1 MNEQPKPNKKP
12 FFYYAMIAMLI
23 LMLLNAFVFPSL
35 MTPRVTE
42 VSYDKFLDMLSGGQV
57 TVVELQ
63 ENERELYFKA
73 ADENG
78 AERIYSTG
86 VFPDADLQKRLSESG
101 VTFSAVAPQENST
114 LMNFLFTWI
123 FPTLILILPMVLLWR
138 MMQKRMG
145 DGSNMMSFGMG
156 KSNAKMYV
164 AAQTGKTFADVAGQ
178 EEAKEALEEI
188 VDFLHNPDKYRS
200 VGAVMPKGVLLVG
213 PPGTGKTLLAKA
225 VAGEANVPFFSIAG
239 SEFVEMFVGQGAAR
253 VRDLFK
259 QAKEKAPCIVF
270 IDEIDTIGKKRDGS
284 GIAGNDE
291 REQTL
296 NQLLSEMDGFDGSSG
311 VVILAATNRPE
322 TLDKALLRPGRFD
335 RRIGF
340 RDVKIEK
347 DRMLVNGMPV
357 KLRGACR
364 HDIHPTLGRTT
375 TAELDSLDVILFK
388 RSNMNFVRTSHYP
401 PTERFLEYC
410 DRYGIYVESETAVC
424 FVDTYRQK
432 NYAPG
437 KTQDSAEFTP
447 RYLSQCRE
455 MVKSFRSHPSILFWS
470 IGNESVYGT
479 NFQQCWDWVKATDKT
494 RPVIFS
500 YPGSVGEKKPVYD
513 ILSMHYQDVNGNL
526 NQWNRSTH
534 GFQGE
539 GIPALFDEWA
549 HPACYTYATLQ
560 EDPNIRE
567 FWGHSIERMW
577 SGLFDA
583 PGGLGGA
590 IWGYVDET
598 FMLPEPKV
606 GTAFWKEF
614 ARTAKPEDYQGKCVG
629 YGEWGIVDVWR
640 REKPEFWATKKAYS
654 PVRLMTTEV
663 ASFLSGQ
670 RLLLPLYNRFDH
682 TDLDEIKIRYTYKG
696 VEKEL
701 PAPSI
706 APHQKGLLVIPAE
719 AWEEGELLSICFYTA
734 TGELLDAEQVS
745 LGSDYHV
752 RLADSEASP
761 VNGVLQVEETAGMM
775 TIKGDGFEIP
785 FSKETGLISNATSKG
800 QVIIEK
806 GPFLHLDINLNH
818 LTGAEVRKSARKF
831 LTSDSDWKKQSLT
844 YTRKEGAVEVALSGF
859 YQDVQTDILIRISPA
874 GEMNVSY
881 VVAGQPNGY
890 LRETGLSFYLPE
902 RLDYLQWERKGMWSC
917 YPEGAFA
924 GNTGETSLYNPK
936 QVRYGE
942 NPAQPWSADTHNYYY
957 WADAGANCDCPLT
970 QMAKGMKEN
979 IYRYTLSATGVKAGL
994 TVCSPD
1000 ASLACRTSKRGD
1012 GQLMLYINNRW
1023 DYPEIAWGNYC
1034 KTLEAVPCYG
1044 EMKIRF

>member
-1 MNEQPKPNKKP
+1 MKQIKTILFAFGCSFLLSGTKAFAQIERLPDEASYPVLQELAGVETPAVLLSGTWQFQYSPDSKWDKIQVPGEPAMQGYAIEHDKPFTYRKSFTVPADYAGKHTTLRFDGVYSHARLFVNDTFVREHHGGFTRWDTDITPFVRPGKKNEIRLEVTDRLDDISYASGYAHHPIGGILRDVTLFALPETCLYDFYAETHLDAAYEDAVLKIGYSSPVAGGAEVAYTLTEPSGRRYPLVQSRFPLEEGGNMNELPVKNPLKWDAEHPNL
-12 FFYYAMIAMLI
+12 YTLTI
-23 LMLLNAFVFPSL
+23 
-35 MTPRVTE
+35 T
-42 VSYDKFLDMLSGGQV
+42 LS
-57 TVVELQ
+57 
-63 ENERELYFKA
+63 K
-73 ADENG
+73 
-78 AERIYSTG
+78 
-86 VFPDADLQKRLSESG
+86 
-101 VTFSAVAPQENST
+101 
-114 LMNFLFTWI
+114 
-123 FPTLILILPMVLLWR
+123 
-138 MMQKRMG
+138 
-145 DGSNMMSFGMG
+145 DG
-156 KSNAKMYV
+156 
-164 AAQTGKTFADVAGQ
+164 
-178 EEAKEALEEI
+178 KEI
-188 VDFLHNPDKYRS
+188 
-200 VGAVMPKGVLLVG
+200 
-213 PPGTGKTLLAKA
+213 
-225 VAGEANVPFFSIAG
+225 
-239 SEFVEMFVGQGAAR
+239 
-253 VRDLFK
+253 
-259 QAKEKAPCIVF
+259 
-270 IDEIDTIGKKRDGS
+270 
-284 GIAGNDE
+284 
-291 REQTL
+291 
-296 NQLLSEMDGFDGSSG
+296 
-311 VVILAATNRPE
+311 
-322 TLDKALLRPGRFD
+322 GRFD

>member
-1 MNEQPKPNKKP
+1 MKQIKTILFAFGCSFLLSGTKAFAQVERLPDEASYPVLQELAGVETPAVLLSGTWQFRYSPDSKWDKIQVPGEPAMQGYAIEHDKPFTYRKSFTVPADYAGKHTILRFDGVYSHARLFVNGTFVREHHGGFTRWDTDVTPFVRPGKKNEIRLEVTDRLDDISYASGYAHHPIGGILRDVTLFALPETCLYDFYAETHLDAAYEDAVLKIGYSSPVVGGAEVAYTLADPSGRRYPLAQSRFPLKEGGNMNELPVKNPLKWDAEHPNL
-12 FFYYAMIAMLI
+12 YTL
-23 LMLLNAFVFPSL
+23 
-35 MTPRVTE
+35 TVT
-42 VSYDKFLDMLSGGQV
+42 LS
-57 TVVELQ
+57 
-63 ENERELYFKA
+63 K
-73 ADENG
+73 
-78 AERIYSTG
+78 
-86 VFPDADLQKRLSESG
+86 
-101 VTFSAVAPQENST
+101 
-114 LMNFLFTWI
+114 
-123 FPTLILILPMVLLWR
+123 
-138 MMQKRMG
+138 
-145 DGSNMMSFGMG
+145 DG
-156 KSNAKMYV
+156 
-164 AAQTGKTFADVAGQ
+164 
-178 EEAKEALEEI
+178 KEI
-188 VDFLHNPDKYRS
+188 
-200 VGAVMPKGVLLVG
+200 
-213 PPGTGKTLLAKA
+213 
-225 VAGEANVPFFSIAG
+225 
-239 SEFVEMFVGQGAAR
+239 
-253 VRDLFK
+253 
-259 QAKEKAPCIVF
+259 
-270 IDEIDTIGKKRDGS
+270 
-284 GIAGNDE
+284 
-291 REQTL
+291 
-296 NQLLSEMDGFDGSSG
+296 
-311 VVILAATNRPE
+311 
-322 TLDKALLRPGRFD
+322 GRFD

-347 DRMLVNGMPV
+347 DRMPV

-500 YPGSVGEKKPVYD
+500 YPGSVGEKEPVYD

-526 NQWNRSTH
+526 NQWNRSTR

-567 FWGHSIERMW
+567 FWGHSLEKMW

-663 ASFLSGQ
+663 PSFLSGQ
-670 RLLLPLYNRFDH
+670 RLLLPVYNRFDH
-682 TDLDEIKIRYTYKG
+682 TDLNEIKIRYTYKG

-785 FSKETGLISNATSKG
+785 FSKETGLICNATSKG

-874 GEMNVSY
+874 REMNVSY

-957 WADAGANCDCPLT
+957 WADAGANCDRPLT

-979 IYRYTLSATGVKAGL
+979 IYRYTLSATGGGAGL
-994 TVCSPD
+994 TVCSSD

>member
-1 MNEQPKPNKKP
+1 MKQIKTILFAFGCSFLLSGTKAFAQIERLPDEASYPVLQELAGVETPAVLLSGTWQFQYSPDSKWDKIQVPGEPAMQGYAIEHDKPFTYRKSFTVPADYAGKHTILRFDGVYSHARLFVNGTFVREHHGGFTRWETDVTPFVRPGKKNEIRLEVTDRLDDISYASGYAHHPIGGILRDVTLFALPETCLYDFYAETHLDAAYEDAVLKIGYSSPVAGGAEVAYTLTEPSGRRYPLVQSRFPLEEGGNMNELPVKNPLKWDAEHPNL
-12 FFYYAMIAMLI
+12 YTLTI
-23 LMLLNAFVFPSL
+23 
-35 MTPRVTE
+35 T
-42 VSYDKFLDMLSGGQV
+42 LS
-57 TVVELQ
+57 
-63 ENERELYFKA
+63 K
-73 ADENG
+73 
-78 AERIYSTG
+78 
-86 VFPDADLQKRLSESG
+86 
-101 VTFSAVAPQENST
+101 
-114 LMNFLFTWI
+114 
-123 FPTLILILPMVLLWR
+123 
-138 MMQKRMG
+138 
-145 DGSNMMSFGMG
+145 DG
-156 KSNAKMYV
+156 
-164 AAQTGKTFADVAGQ
+164 
-178 EEAKEALEEI
+178 KEI
-188 VDFLHNPDKYRS
+188 
-200 VGAVMPKGVLLVG
+200 
-213 PPGTGKTLLAKA
+213 
-225 VAGEANVPFFSIAG
+225 
-239 SEFVEMFVGQGAAR
+239 
-253 VRDLFK
+253 
-259 QAKEKAPCIVF
+259 
-270 IDEIDTIGKKRDGS
+270 
-284 GIAGNDE
+284 
-291 REQTL
+291 
-296 NQLLSEMDGFDGSSG
+296 
-311 VVILAATNRPE
+311 
-322 TLDKALLRPGRFD
+322 GRFD

-979 IYRYTLSATGVKAGL
+979 IYRYTLSATGGGAGL
-994 TVCSPD
+994 TVCSSD
-1000 ASLACRTSKRGD
+1000 TSLACRTSKRGD

>member
-1 MNEQPKPNKKP
+1 MKQIKTILFAFGCSFLLSGTKAFAQVERLPDEASYPVLQELAGVETPAVLLSGTWQFQYSPDSKWDKIQVPGEPAMQGYAIEHDKPFTYRKSFTVPADYAGKHTILRFDGVYSYARLFVNDTFVREHHGGFTRWDTDVTPFVRPGKKNEIRLEVTDRLDDISYASGYAHHPIGGILRDVTLFALPETCLYDFYAETHLDAAYEDAVLKIGYSSPVVGGAEVAYTLADPSGRRYPLAQSRFPLKEGGNMNELPVKNPLKWDAEHPNL
-12 FFYYAMIAMLI
+12 YTL
-23 LMLLNAFVFPSL
+23 
-35 MTPRVTE
+35 TVT
-42 VSYDKFLDMLSGGQV
+42 LS
-57 TVVELQ
+57 
-63 ENERELYFKA
+63 K
-73 ADENG
+73 
-78 AERIYSTG
+78 
-86 VFPDADLQKRLSESG
+86 
-101 VTFSAVAPQENST
+101 
-114 LMNFLFTWI
+114 
-123 FPTLILILPMVLLWR
+123 
-138 MMQKRMG
+138 
-145 DGSNMMSFGMG
+145 DG
-156 KSNAKMYV
+156 
-164 AAQTGKTFADVAGQ
+164 
-178 EEAKEALEEI
+178 KEI
-188 VDFLHNPDKYRS
+188 
-200 VGAVMPKGVLLVG
+200 
-213 PPGTGKTLLAKA
+213 
-225 VAGEANVPFFSIAG
+225 
-239 SEFVEMFVGQGAAR
+239 
-253 VRDLFK
+253 
-259 QAKEKAPCIVF
+259 
-270 IDEIDTIGKKRDGS
+270 
-284 GIAGNDE
+284 
-291 REQTL
+291 
-296 NQLLSEMDGFDGSSG
+296 
-311 VVILAATNRPE
+311 
-322 TLDKALLRPGRFD
+322 GRFD

-500 YPGSVGEKKPVYD
+500 YPGSVGEKEPVYD

-670 RLLLPLYNRFDH
+670 RLLLPLYNCFDH

-785 FSKETGLISNATSKG
+785 FSKETGLICNATSKG

-942 NPAQPWSADTHNYYY
+942 NPAQPWLADTHNYYY

-979 IYRYTLSATGVKAGL
+979 IYRYTLSATGGGAGL
-994 TVCSPD
+994 TVCSSD

-1034 KTLEAVPCYG
+1034 KTLEVVPCYG

>member
-1 MNEQPKPNKKP
+1 MKQIKIILFAFGCSLLLSGTKAFAQVERLPDEASYPVLQELAGVETPAVLLSGTWQFRYSPDSKWDKIQVPGEPAMQGYAIEHDKPFTYRKSFTVPADYAGKHTILRFDGVYSYARLFVNDTFVREHHGGFTRWDTDITPFVRPGKKNEIRLEVTDRLDDISYASGYAHHPIGGILRDVTLFALPETCLYDFYAETHLDAAYEDAVLKIGYSSPVAGGAEVAYTLTDPSGRRYPLAQSRFPLEEGGNMNELPVKNPLKWDAEHPNL
-12 FFYYAMIAMLI
+12 YTLTI
-23 LMLLNAFVFPSL
+23 
-35 MTPRVTE
+35 T
-42 VSYDKFLDMLSGGQV
+42 LS
-57 TVVELQ
+57 
-63 ENERELYFKA
+63 K
-73 ADENG
+73 
-78 AERIYSTG
+78 
-86 VFPDADLQKRLSESG
+86 
-101 VTFSAVAPQENST
+101 
-114 LMNFLFTWI
+114 
-123 FPTLILILPMVLLWR
+123 
-138 MMQKRMG
+138 
-145 DGSNMMSFGMG
+145 DG
-156 KSNAKMYV
+156 
-164 AAQTGKTFADVAGQ
+164 
-178 EEAKEALEEI
+178 KEI
-188 VDFLHNPDKYRS
+188 
-200 VGAVMPKGVLLVG
+200 
-213 PPGTGKTLLAKA
+213 
-225 VAGEANVPFFSIAG
+225 
-239 SEFVEMFVGQGAAR
+239 
-253 VRDLFK
+253 
-259 QAKEKAPCIVF
+259 
-270 IDEIDTIGKKRDGS
+270 
-284 GIAGNDE
+284 
-291 REQTL
+291 
-296 NQLLSEMDGFDGSSG
+296 
-311 VVILAATNRPE
+311 
-322 TLDKALLRPGRFD
+322 GRFD

-340 RDVKIEK
+340 RDVKIET

-526 NQWNRSTH
+526 NQWNRSTR
-534 GFQGE
+534 GFQGG

-567 FWGHSIERMW
+567 FWGHSIEKMW
-577 SGLFDA
+577 SGLFEA

-590 IWGYVDET
+590 IWEYVDET

-761 VNGVLQVEETAGMM
+761 VNGVLLVEETAGMM

-785 FSKETGLISNATSKG
+785 FSKETGLICNATSKG

-844 YTRKEGAVEVALSGF
+844 YTRKEGTVEVALSGF
-859 YQDVQTDILIRISPA
+859 YQDVQIDILIRISPA

-942 NPAQPWSADTHNYYY
+942 NPAQPWLADTHNYYY
-957 WADAGANCDCPLT
+957 WADAGTNCDRPLT

-979 IYRYTLSATGVKAGL
+979 IYRYTLSATGGGAGL
-994 TVCSPD
+994 TVCSSD

-1034 KTLEAVPCYG
+1034 KTLEVVPCYG

>member
-1 MNEQPKPNKKP
+1 MKQIKTILFAFGCSFLLSGTKAFAQVERLPDEASYPVLQELAGVETPAVLLSGTWQFRYSPDSKWDKIQVPGEPAMQGYAIEHDKPFTYRKSFTVPADYAGKHTILRFDGVYSYARLFVNDTFVREHHGGFTRWDTDVTPFVRPGKKNEIRLEVTDRLDDISYASGYAHHPIGGILRDVTLFALPETCLYDFYAETHLDAAYEDAVLKIGYSSPVVGGAEVAYTLADPSGRRYPLAQSRFPLKEGGNMNELPVKNPLKWDAEHPNL
-12 FFYYAMIAMLI
+12 YTL
-23 LMLLNAFVFPSL
+23 
-35 MTPRVTE
+35 TVT
-42 VSYDKFLDMLSGGQV
+42 LS
-57 TVVELQ
+57 
-63 ENERELYFKA
+63 K
-73 ADENG
+73 
-78 AERIYSTG
+78 
-86 VFPDADLQKRLSESG
+86 
-101 VTFSAVAPQENST
+101 
-114 LMNFLFTWI
+114 
-123 FPTLILILPMVLLWR
+123 
-138 MMQKRMG
+138 
-145 DGSNMMSFGMG
+145 DG
-156 KSNAKMYV
+156 
-164 AAQTGKTFADVAGQ
+164 
-178 EEAKEALEEI
+178 KEI
-188 VDFLHNPDKYRS
+188 
-200 VGAVMPKGVLLVG
+200 
-213 PPGTGKTLLAKA
+213 
-225 VAGEANVPFFSIAG
+225 
-239 SEFVEMFVGQGAAR
+239 
-253 VRDLFK
+253 
-259 QAKEKAPCIVF
+259 
-270 IDEIDTIGKKRDGS
+270 
-284 GIAGNDE
+284 
-291 REQTL
+291 
-296 NQLLSEMDGFDGSSG
+296 
-311 VVILAATNRPE
+311 
-322 TLDKALLRPGRFD
+322 GRFD

-500 YPGSVGEKKPVYD
+500 YPGSVGEKEPVYD

-670 RLLLPLYNRFDH
+670 RLLLPLYNCFDH
-682 TDLDEIKIRYTYKG
+682 ADLDEIKIRYTYKG

-761 VNGVLQVEETAGMM
+761 VNGVLLVEETAGMM

-785 FSKETGLISNATSKG
+785 FSKETGLICNATSKG

-942 NPAQPWSADTHNYYY
+942 NPAQPWLADTHNYYY
-957 WADAGANCDCPLT
+957 WADAGTNCDRPLT

-979 IYRYTLSATGVKAGL
+979 IYRYTLSATGGGAGL
-994 TVCSPD
+994 TVCSSD

-1034 KTLEAVPCYG
+1034 KTLEVVPCYG

>member
-1 MNEQPKPNKKP
+1 MKQIKTILFAFGCSFLLSGTKAFAQVERLPDEASYPVLQELAGVETPAVLLSGTWQFRYSPDSKWDKIQVPGEPAMQGYAIEHDKPFTYRKSFTVPADYAGKHTILRFDGVYSYARLFVNDTFVREHHGGFTRWDTDVTPFVRPGKKNEIRLEVTDRLDDISYASGYAHHPIGGILRDVTLFALPETCLYDFYAETHLDAAYEDAVLKIGYSSPVVGGAEVAYTLADPSGRRYPLAQSRFPLKEGGNMNELPVKNPLKWDAEHPNL
-12 FFYYAMIAMLI
+12 YTL
-23 LMLLNAFVFPSL
+23 
-35 MTPRVTE
+35 TVT
-42 VSYDKFLDMLSGGQV
+42 LS
-57 TVVELQ
+57 
-63 ENERELYFKA
+63 K
-73 ADENG
+73 
-78 AERIYSTG
+78 
-86 VFPDADLQKRLSESG
+86 
-101 VTFSAVAPQENST
+101 
-114 LMNFLFTWI
+114 
-123 FPTLILILPMVLLWR
+123 
-138 MMQKRMG
+138 
-145 DGSNMMSFGMG
+145 DG
-156 KSNAKMYV
+156 
-164 AAQTGKTFADVAGQ
+164 
-178 EEAKEALEEI
+178 KEI
-188 VDFLHNPDKYRS
+188 
-200 VGAVMPKGVLLVG
+200 
-213 PPGTGKTLLAKA
+213 
-225 VAGEANVPFFSIAG
+225 
-239 SEFVEMFVGQGAAR
+239 
-253 VRDLFK
+253 
-259 QAKEKAPCIVF
+259 
-270 IDEIDTIGKKRDGS
+270 
-284 GIAGNDE
+284 
-291 REQTL
+291 
-296 NQLLSEMDGFDGSSG
+296 
-311 VVILAATNRPE
+311 
-322 TLDKALLRPGRFD
+322 GRFD

-500 YPGSVGEKKPVYD
+500 YPGSVGEKEPVYD

-670 RLLLPLYNRFDH
+670 RLLLPLYNCFDH

-719 AWEEGELLSICFYTA
+719 TWEEGELLSICFYTA

-761 VNGVLQVEETAGMM
+761 VNGVLLVEETAGMM

-785 FSKETGLISNATSKG
+785 FSKETGLICNATSKG

-844 YTRKEGAVEVALSGF
+844 YTRKEGTVEVALSGF

-942 NPAQPWSADTHNYYY
+942 NPAQPWLADTHNYYY
-957 WADAGANCDCPLT
+957 WADAGTNCDRPLT

-979 IYRYTLSATGVKAGL
+979 IYRYTLSATGGGAGL
-994 TVCSPD
+994 TVCSSD

-1034 KTLEAVPCYG
+1034 KTLEVVPCYG

>member
-1 MNEQPKPNKKP
+1 MKQIKTILFAFGCSFLLSGTKAFAQVERLPDEASYPVLQELAGVETPAVLLSGTWQFRYSPDSKWDKIQVPGEPAMQGYAIEHDKPFTYRKSFTVPADYAGKHTILRFDGVYSYARLFVNDTFVREHHGGFTRWDTDVTPFVRPGKKNEIRLEVTDRLDDISYASGYAHHPIGGILRDVTLFALPETCLYDFYAETHLDAAYEDAVLKIGYSSPVVGGAEVAYTLADPSGRRYPLAQSRFPLKEGGNMNELPVKNPLKWDAEHPNL
-12 FFYYAMIAMLI
+12 YTL
-23 LMLLNAFVFPSL
+23 
-35 MTPRVTE
+35 TVT
-42 VSYDKFLDMLSGGQV
+42 LS
-57 TVVELQ
+57 
-63 ENERELYFKA
+63 K
-73 ADENG
+73 
-78 AERIYSTG
+78 
-86 VFPDADLQKRLSESG
+86 
-101 VTFSAVAPQENST
+101 
-114 LMNFLFTWI
+114 
-123 FPTLILILPMVLLWR
+123 
-138 MMQKRMG
+138 
-145 DGSNMMSFGMG
+145 DG
-156 KSNAKMYV
+156 
-164 AAQTGKTFADVAGQ
+164 
-178 EEAKEALEEI
+178 KEI
-188 VDFLHNPDKYRS
+188 
-200 VGAVMPKGVLLVG
+200 
-213 PPGTGKTLLAKA
+213 
-225 VAGEANVPFFSIAG
+225 
-239 SEFVEMFVGQGAAR
+239 
-253 VRDLFK
+253 
-259 QAKEKAPCIVF
+259 
-270 IDEIDTIGKKRDGS
+270 
-284 GIAGNDE
+284 
-291 REQTL
+291 
-296 NQLLSEMDGFDGSSG
+296 
-311 VVILAATNRPE
+311 
-322 TLDKALLRPGRFD
+322 GRFD

-670 RLLLPLYNRFDH
+670 RLLLPLYNCFDH

-761 VNGVLQVEETAGMM
+761 VNGVLLVEETAGMM

-785 FSKETGLISNATSKG
+785 FSKETGLICNATSKG

-942 NPAQPWSADTHNYYY
+942 NPAQPWLADTHNYYY
-957 WADAGANCDCPLT
+957 WADAGTNCDRPLT

-979 IYRYTLSATGVKAGL
+979 IYRYTLSATGGGAGL
-994 TVCSPD
+994 TVCSSD

-1034 KTLEAVPCYG
+1034 KTLEVVPCYG

>member
-1 MNEQPKPNKKP
+1 MKQIKTILCAFGCSFLLSGTKAFAQVERLPDEASYPVLQELAGVETPAVLLSGTWQFRYSPDSKWDKIQVPGEPAMQGYAIEHDKPFTYRKSFTVPADYAGKHTILRFDGVYSYARLFVNDTFVREHHGGFTRWDTDVTPFVRPGKKNEIRLEVTDRLDDISYASGYAHHPIGGILRDVTLFALPETCLYDFYAETHLDAAYEDAVLKIGYSSPVVGGAEVAYTLADPSGRRYPLAQSRFPLKEGGNMNELPVKNPLKWDAEHPNL
-12 FFYYAMIAMLI
+12 YTL
-23 LMLLNAFVFPSL
+23 
-35 MTPRVTE
+35 TVT
-42 VSYDKFLDMLSGGQV
+42 LS
-57 TVVELQ
+57 
-63 ENERELYFKA
+63 K
-73 ADENG
+73 
-78 AERIYSTG
+78 
-86 VFPDADLQKRLSESG
+86 
-101 VTFSAVAPQENST
+101 
-114 LMNFLFTWI
+114 
-123 FPTLILILPMVLLWR
+123 
-138 MMQKRMG
+138 
-145 DGSNMMSFGMG
+145 DG
-156 KSNAKMYV
+156 
-164 AAQTGKTFADVAGQ
+164 
-178 EEAKEALEEI
+178 KEI
-188 VDFLHNPDKYRS
+188 
-200 VGAVMPKGVLLVG
+200 
-213 PPGTGKTLLAKA
+213 
-225 VAGEANVPFFSIAG
+225 
-239 SEFVEMFVGQGAAR
+239 
-253 VRDLFK
+253 
-259 QAKEKAPCIVF
+259 
-270 IDEIDTIGKKRDGS
+270 
-284 GIAGNDE
+284 
-291 REQTL
+291 
-296 NQLLSEMDGFDGSSG
+296 
-311 VVILAATNRPE
+311 
-322 TLDKALLRPGRFD
+322 GRFD

-500 YPGSVGEKKPVYD
+500 YPGSVGEKEPVYD

-670 RLLLPLYNRFDH
+670 RLLLPLYNCFDH

-761 VNGVLQVEETAGMM
+761 VNGVLLVEETAGMM

-785 FSKETGLISNATSKG
+785 FSKETGLICNATSKG

-942 NPAQPWSADTHNYYY
+942 NPAQPWLADTHNYYY
-957 WADAGANCDCPLT
+957 WADAGTNCDRPLT

-979 IYRYTLSATGVKAGL
+979 IYRYTLSATGGGAGL
-994 TVCSPD
+994 TVCSSD

-1034 KTLEAVPCYG
+1034 KTLEVVPCYG

>member
-1 MNEQPKPNKKP
+1 MKQIKTILFAFGCSLLLSGTKAFAQVERLPDEASYPVLQELAGVETPAVLLSGTWQFRYSPDSKWDKIQVPGEPAMQGYAIEHDKPFTYRKSFTVPADYAGKHTILRFDGVYSHARLFVNDTFVREHHGGFTRWDTDVTPFVRPGKKNEIRLEVTDRLDDISYASGYAHHPIGGILRDVTLFALPETCLYDFYAETHLDAAYEDAVLKIGYSSPVAGGAEVAYTLTEPSGRRYPLAQSRFPLEEGGNMNELPVKNPLKWDAEHPNL
-12 FFYYAMIAMLI
+12 YTLTI
-23 LMLLNAFVFPSL
+23 
-35 MTPRVTE
+35 T
-42 VSYDKFLDMLSGGQV
+42 LS
-57 TVVELQ
+57 
-63 ENERELYFKA
+63 K
-73 ADENG
+73 
-78 AERIYSTG
+78 
-86 VFPDADLQKRLSESG
+86 
-101 VTFSAVAPQENST
+101 
-114 LMNFLFTWI
+114 
-123 FPTLILILPMVLLWR
+123 
-138 MMQKRMG
+138 
-145 DGSNMMSFGMG
+145 DG
-156 KSNAKMYV
+156 
-164 AAQTGKTFADVAGQ
+164 
-178 EEAKEALEEI
+178 KEI
-188 VDFLHNPDKYRS
+188 
-200 VGAVMPKGVLLVG
+200 
-213 PPGTGKTLLAKA
+213 
-225 VAGEANVPFFSIAG
+225 
-239 SEFVEMFVGQGAAR
+239 
-253 VRDLFK
+253 
-259 QAKEKAPCIVF
+259 
-270 IDEIDTIGKKRDGS
+270 
-284 GIAGNDE
+284 
-291 REQTL
+291 
-296 NQLLSEMDGFDGSSG
+296 
-311 VVILAATNRPE
+311 
-322 TLDKALLRPGRFD
+322 GRFD

-567 FWGHSIERMW
+567 FWGHSLEKMW

-831 LTSDSDWKKQSLT
+831 LASDSDWKKQSLT
-844 YTRKEGAVEVALSGF
+844 YTRKEGTVEVALSGF

-957 WADAGANCDCPLT
+957 WADAGANCDRPLT

>member
-1 MNEQPKPNKKP
+1 MKQIKTILFAFGCSFLLSGTKAFAQVERLPDEASYPVLQELAGVETPAVLLSGTWQFRYSPDSKWDKIQVPGEPAMQGYAIEHDKPFTYRKSFTVPADYAGKHTILRFDGVYSYARLFVNDTFVREHHGGFTRWDTDVTPFVRPGKKNEIRLEVTDRLDDISYASGYAHHPIGGILRDVTLFALPETCLYDFYAETHLDAAYEDAVLKIGYSSPVVGGAEVAYTLAAPSGRRYPLAQSRFPLKEGGNMNELPVKNPLKWDAEHPNL
-12 FFYYAMIAMLI
+12 YTL
-23 LMLLNAFVFPSL
+23 
-35 MTPRVTE
+35 TVT
-42 VSYDKFLDMLSGGQV
+42 LS
-57 TVVELQ
+57 
-63 ENERELYFKA
+63 K
-73 ADENG
+73 
-78 AERIYSTG
+78 
-86 VFPDADLQKRLSESG
+86 
-101 VTFSAVAPQENST
+101 
-114 LMNFLFTWI
+114 
-123 FPTLILILPMVLLWR
+123 
-138 MMQKRMG
+138 
-145 DGSNMMSFGMG
+145 DG
-156 KSNAKMYV
+156 
-164 AAQTGKTFADVAGQ
+164 
-178 EEAKEALEEI
+178 KEI
-188 VDFLHNPDKYRS
+188 
-200 VGAVMPKGVLLVG
+200 
-213 PPGTGKTLLAKA
+213 
-225 VAGEANVPFFSIAG
+225 
-239 SEFVEMFVGQGAAR
+239 
-253 VRDLFK
+253 
-259 QAKEKAPCIVF
+259 
-270 IDEIDTIGKKRDGS
+270 
-284 GIAGNDE
+284 
-291 REQTL
+291 
-296 NQLLSEMDGFDGSSG
+296 
-311 VVILAATNRPE
+311 
-322 TLDKALLRPGRFD
+322 GRFD

-500 YPGSVGEKKPVYD
+500 YPGSVGEKEPVYD

-670 RLLLPLYNRFDH
+670 RLLLPLYNCFDH

-761 VNGVLQVEETAGMM
+761 VNGVLLVEETAGMM

-785 FSKETGLISNATSKG
+785 FSKETGLICNATSKG

-942 NPAQPWSADTHNYYY
+942 NPAQPWLADTHNYYY
-957 WADAGANCDCPLT
+957 WADAGTNCDRPLT

-979 IYRYTLSATGVKAGL
+979 IYRYTLSATGGGAGL
-994 TVCSPD
+994 TVCSSD

-1034 KTLEAVPCYG
+1034 KTLEVVPCYG

>member
-1 MNEQPKPNKKP
+1 MKQIKTILFAFGCSLLLSGMKAFAQVERLPDEASFPVLQELAGVELPAVLLSGTWQFRYSPDSKWDKIQVPGEPAMQGYAIEHDKPFTYRKSFTVPADYAGKHTILRFDGVYSHARLFVNGTFVREHHGGFTRWETDVTPFVRPGKKNEIRLEVTDRLDDISYASGYAHHPIGGILRDVTLFALPETCLYDFYAETHLDAAYEDAVLKIGYSSPVAGGAEVAYTLTEPSGRRYPLSQSRFPLEEGGNMNELPVKNPLKWDAEHPNL
-12 FFYYAMIAMLI
+12 YTLTI
-23 LMLLNAFVFPSL
+23 
-35 MTPRVTE
+35 T
-42 VSYDKFLDMLSGGQV
+42 LS
-57 TVVELQ
+57 
-63 ENERELYFKA
+63 K
-73 ADENG
+73 
-78 AERIYSTG
+78 
-86 VFPDADLQKRLSESG
+86 
-101 VTFSAVAPQENST
+101 
-114 LMNFLFTWI
+114 
-123 FPTLILILPMVLLWR
+123 
-138 MMQKRMG
+138 
-145 DGSNMMSFGMG
+145 DG
-156 KSNAKMYV
+156 
-164 AAQTGKTFADVAGQ
+164 
-178 EEAKEALEEI
+178 KEI
-188 VDFLHNPDKYRS
+188 
-200 VGAVMPKGVLLVG
+200 
-213 PPGTGKTLLAKA
+213 
-225 VAGEANVPFFSIAG
+225 
-239 SEFVEMFVGQGAAR
+239 
-253 VRDLFK
+253 
-259 QAKEKAPCIVF
+259 
-270 IDEIDTIGKKRDGS
+270 
-284 GIAGNDE
+284 
-291 REQTL
+291 
-296 NQLLSEMDGFDGSSG
+296 
-311 VVILAATNRPE
+311 
-322 TLDKALLRPGRFD
+322 GRFD

-526 NQWNRSTH
+526 NQWNRSTR

-567 FWGHSIERMW
+567 FWGHSIEKMW
-577 SGLFDA
+577 SGLFEA

-670 RLLLPLYNRFDH
+670 RLLLPVYNRFDH
-682 TDLDEIKIRYTYKG
+682 TDLNEIEARYIYKG
-696 VEKEL
+696 EEKKLSL
-701 PAPSI
+701 PSV
-706 APHQKGLLVIPAE
+706 APHQKGLLTIPAE
-719 AWEEGELLSICFYTA
+719 AWKANEPLLVSFYTV
-734 TGELLDAEQVS
+734 TGELIDREQVKLGNEPVRLLDARREQP
-745 LGSDYHV
+745 LD
-752 RLADSEASP
+752 
-761 VNGVLQVEETAGMM
+761 VEETAELIC
-775 TIKGDGFEIP
+775 IKGTDFEIP
-785 FSKETGLISNATSKG
+785 FSKETGLIRNATSKG

-831 LTSDSDWKKQSLT
+831 LASDSDWKKQSLT
-844 YTRKEGAVEVALSGF
+844 YTRKEGTVEVALSGF

-942 NPAQPWSADTHNYYY
+942 NPAQPWSSDTHNYYY
-957 WADAGANCDCPLT
+957 WADAGANCDRPLT

>member
-1 MNEQPKPNKKP
+1 MKQIKTILFAFGCSFLLSGTKAFAQVERLPDEASYPVLQELAGVETPAVLLSGTWQFRYSPDSKWDKIQVPGEPAMQGYAIEHDKPFTYRKSFTVPADYAGKHTILRFDGVYSYARLFVNDTFVREHHGGFTRWDTDITPFVRPGKKNEIRLEVTDRLDDISYASGYAHHPIGGILRDVTLFALPETCLYDFYAETHLDAAYEDAVLKIGYSSPVAGGAEVAYTLTEPSGRRYPLVQSRFPLEEGGNMNELPVKNPLKWDAEHPNL
-12 FFYYAMIAMLI
+12 YTLTI
-23 LMLLNAFVFPSL
+23 
-35 MTPRVTE
+35 T
-42 VSYDKFLDMLSGGQV
+42 LS
-57 TVVELQ
+57 
-63 ENERELYFKA
+63 K
-73 ADENG
+73 
-78 AERIYSTG
+78 
-86 VFPDADLQKRLSESG
+86 
-101 VTFSAVAPQENST
+101 
-114 LMNFLFTWI
+114 
-123 FPTLILILPMVLLWR
+123 
-138 MMQKRMG
+138 
-145 DGSNMMSFGMG
+145 DG
-156 KSNAKMYV
+156 
-164 AAQTGKTFADVAGQ
+164 
-178 EEAKEALEEI
+178 KEI
-188 VDFLHNPDKYRS
+188 
-200 VGAVMPKGVLLVG
+200 
-213 PPGTGKTLLAKA
+213 
-225 VAGEANVPFFSIAG
+225 
-239 SEFVEMFVGQGAAR
+239 
-253 VRDLFK
+253 
-259 QAKEKAPCIVF
+259 
-270 IDEIDTIGKKRDGS
+270 
-284 GIAGNDE
+284 
-291 REQTL
+291 
-296 NQLLSEMDGFDGSSG
+296 
-311 VVILAATNRPE
+311 
-322 TLDKALLRPGRFD
+322 GRFD
-335 RRIGF
+335 CRIGF

-347 DRMLVNGMPV
+347 ARMLVNGMPV

-500 YPGSVGEKKPVYD
+500 YPGSVGEKEPVYD
-513 ILSMHYQDVNGNL
+513 ILSMHYQDINGNL
-526 NQWNRSTH
+526 NQWNRSTR

-567 FWGHSIERMW
+567 FWGHSLEKMW

-663 ASFLSGQ
+663 PSFLSGQ
-670 RLLLPLYNRFDH
+670 RLLLPVYNRFDH
-682 TDLDEIKIRYTYKG
+682 TDLNEIKIRYTYKG

-785 FSKETGLISNATSKG
+785 FSKETGLICNATSKG

-957 WADAGANCDCPLT
+957 WADAGANCDRPLT

>member
-1 MNEQPKPNKKP
+1 MKQIKTILFAFGCSFLLSGTKAFAQVERLPDEASYPVLQELAGVETPAVLLSGTWQFRYSPDSKWDKIQVPGEPAMQGYAIEHDKPFTYRKSFTVPADYAGKHTILRFDGVYSYARLFVNDTFVREHHGGFTRWDTDVTPFVRPGKKNEIRLEVTDRLDDISYASGYAHHPIGGILRDVTLFALPETCLYDFYAETHLDAAYEDAVLKIGYSSPVAGGAEVAYTLTDPSGRRYPLAQSRFPLKEGGNMNELPVKNPLKWDAEHPNL
-12 FFYYAMIAMLI
+12 YTL
-23 LMLLNAFVFPSL
+23 
-35 MTPRVTE
+35 TVT
-42 VSYDKFLDMLSGGQV
+42 LS
-57 TVVELQ
+57 
-63 ENERELYFKA
+63 K
-73 ADENG
+73 
-78 AERIYSTG
+78 
-86 VFPDADLQKRLSESG
+86 
-101 VTFSAVAPQENST
+101 
-114 LMNFLFTWI
+114 
-123 FPTLILILPMVLLWR
+123 
-138 MMQKRMG
+138 
-145 DGSNMMSFGMG
+145 DG
-156 KSNAKMYV
+156 
-164 AAQTGKTFADVAGQ
+164 
-178 EEAKEALEEI
+178 KEI
-188 VDFLHNPDKYRS
+188 
-200 VGAVMPKGVLLVG
+200 
-213 PPGTGKTLLAKA
+213 
-225 VAGEANVPFFSIAG
+225 
-239 SEFVEMFVGQGAAR
+239 
-253 VRDLFK
+253 
-259 QAKEKAPCIVF
+259 
-270 IDEIDTIGKKRDGS
+270 
-284 GIAGNDE
+284 
-291 REQTL
+291 
-296 NQLLSEMDGFDGSSG
+296 
-311 VVILAATNRPE
+311 
-322 TLDKALLRPGRFD
+322 GRFD

-500 YPGSVGEKKPVYD
+500 YPGSVGEKEPVYD

-670 RLLLPLYNRFDH
+670 RLLLPLYNCFDH

-761 VNGVLQVEETAGMM
+761 VNGVLLVEETAGMM

-785 FSKETGLISNATSKG
+785 FSKETGLICNATSKG

-942 NPAQPWSADTHNYYY
+942 NPAQPWLADTHNYYY
-957 WADAGANCDCPLT
+957 WADAGTNCDRPLT

-979 IYRYTLSATGVKAGL
+979 IYRYTLSATGGGAGL
-994 TVCSPD
+994 TVCSSD

-1034 KTLEAVPCYG
+1034 KTLEVVPCYG

>member
-1 MNEQPKPNKKP
+1 MKQIKTILFAFGCSFLLSGTKAFAQVERLPDEASYPVLQELAGVETPAVLLSGTWQFRYSPDSKWDKIQVPGEPAMQGYAIEHDKPFTYRKSFTVPADYAGKHTILRFDGVYSHARLFVNGTFVREHHGGFTRWETDVTPFVRPGKKNEIRLEVTDRLDDISYASGYAHHPIGGILRDVTLFALPETCLYDFYAETHLDAAYEDAVLKIGYSSPVAGGAEVAYTLTEPSGRRYPLVQSRFPLEEGGNMNELPVKNPLKWDAEHPNL
-12 FFYYAMIAMLI
+12 YTLTI
-23 LMLLNAFVFPSL
+23 
-35 MTPRVTE
+35 T
-42 VSYDKFLDMLSGGQV
+42 LS
-57 TVVELQ
+57 
-63 ENERELYFKA
+63 K
-73 ADENG
+73 
-78 AERIYSTG
+78 
-86 VFPDADLQKRLSESG
+86 
-101 VTFSAVAPQENST
+101 
-114 LMNFLFTWI
+114 
-123 FPTLILILPMVLLWR
+123 
-138 MMQKRMG
+138 
-145 DGSNMMSFGMG
+145 DG
-156 KSNAKMYV
+156 
-164 AAQTGKTFADVAGQ
+164 
-178 EEAKEALEEI
+178 KEI
-188 VDFLHNPDKYRS
+188 
-200 VGAVMPKGVLLVG
+200 
-213 PPGTGKTLLAKA
+213 
-225 VAGEANVPFFSIAG
+225 
-239 SEFVEMFVGQGAAR
+239 
-253 VRDLFK
+253 
-259 QAKEKAPCIVF
+259 
-270 IDEIDTIGKKRDGS
+270 
-284 GIAGNDE
+284 
-291 REQTL
+291 
-296 NQLLSEMDGFDGSSG
+296 
-311 VVILAATNRPE
+311 
-322 TLDKALLRPGRFD
+322 GRFD

-696 VEKEL
+696 LEKEL

-761 VNGVLQVEETAGMM
+761 VNGVLLVEETAGMM

-785 FSKETGLISNATSKG
+785 FSKETGLICNATSKG

-859 YQDVQTDILIRISPA
+859 YQDVQIDILIRIFPA

-957 WADAGANCDCPLT
+957 WADAGANCDRPLT

>member
-1 MNEQPKPNKKP
+1 MKQIKTILFAFGCSLLLSGTKAFAQVERLPDEASYPVLQELAGVETPAVLLSGTWQFRYSPDSKWDKIQVPGEPAMQGYAIEHDKPFTYRKSFTVPADYAGKHTILRFDGVYSYARLFVNDTFVREHHGGFTRWETDVTPFVRPGKKNEIRLEVTDRLDDISYASGYAHHPIGGILRDVTLFALPETCLYDFYAETHLDAAYEDAVLKIGYSSPVAGGAEVAYTLTDPSGRRYPLAQSRFPLEEGGNMNELPVKNPLKWDAEHPNL
-12 FFYYAMIAMLI
+12 YTLTI
-23 LMLLNAFVFPSL
+23 
-35 MTPRVTE
+35 T
-42 VSYDKFLDMLSGGQV
+42 LS
-57 TVVELQ
+57 
-63 ENERELYFKA
+63 K
-73 ADENG
+73 
-78 AERIYSTG
+78 
-86 VFPDADLQKRLSESG
+86 
-101 VTFSAVAPQENST
+101 
-114 LMNFLFTWI
+114 
-123 FPTLILILPMVLLWR
+123 
-138 MMQKRMG
+138 
-145 DGSNMMSFGMG
+145 DG
-156 KSNAKMYV
+156 
-164 AAQTGKTFADVAGQ
+164 
-178 EEAKEALEEI
+178 KEI
-188 VDFLHNPDKYRS
+188 
-200 VGAVMPKGVLLVG
+200 
-213 PPGTGKTLLAKA
+213 
-225 VAGEANVPFFSIAG
+225 
-239 SEFVEMFVGQGAAR
+239 
-253 VRDLFK
+253 
-259 QAKEKAPCIVF
+259 
-270 IDEIDTIGKKRDGS
+270 
-284 GIAGNDE
+284 
-291 REQTL
+291 
-296 NQLLSEMDGFDGSSG
+296 
-311 VVILAATNRPE
+311 
-322 TLDKALLRPGRFD
+322 GRFD

-957 WADAGANCDCPLT
+957 WADAGANCDRPLT

>member
-1 MNEQPKPNKKP
+1 MKQIKTILFAFGCSFLLSGTKAFAQVERLPDEASYPVLQELAGVETPAVLLSGTWQFRYSPDSKWDKIQVPGEPAMQGYAIEHDKPFTYRKSFTVPADYAGKHTILRFDGVYSYARLFVNDTFVREHHGGFTRWDTDVTPFVRPGKKNEIRLEVTDRLDDISYASGYAHHPIGGILRDVTLFALPETCLYDFYAETHLDAAYEDAVLKIGYSSPVVGGAEVAYTLADPSGRRYPLAQSRFPLKEGGNMNELPVKNPLKWDAEHPNL
-12 FFYYAMIAMLI
+12 YTL
-23 LMLLNAFVFPSL
+23 
-35 MTPRVTE
+35 TVT
-42 VSYDKFLDMLSGGQV
+42 LSK
-57 TVVELQ
+57 E
-63 ENERELYFKA
+63 
-73 ADENG
+73 
-78 AERIYSTG
+78 
-86 VFPDADLQKRLSESG
+86 
-101 VTFSAVAPQENST
+101 
-114 LMNFLFTWI
+114 
-123 FPTLILILPMVLLWR
+123 
-138 MMQKRMG
+138 
-145 DGSNMMSFGMG
+145 
-156 KSNAKMYV
+156 
-164 AAQTGKTFADVAGQ
+164 GQ
-178 EEAKEALEEI
+178 EI
-188 VDFLHNPDKYRS
+188 SR
-200 VGAVMPKGVLLVG
+200 
-213 PPGTGKTLLAKA
+213 
-225 VAGEANVPFFSIAG
+225 FS
-239 SEFVEMFVGQGAAR
+239 Q
-253 VRDLFK
+253 
-259 QAKEKAPCIVF
+259 Q
-270 IDEIDTIGKKRDGS
+270 
-284 GIAGNDE
+284 
-291 REQTL
+291 
-296 NQLLSEMDGFDGSSG
+296 
-311 VVILAATNRPE
+311 
-322 TLDKALLRPGRFD
+322 
-335 RRIGF
+335 IGF

-500 YPGSVGEKKPVYD
+500 YPGSVGEKEPVYD

-670 RLLLPLYNRFDH
+670 RLLLPLYNCFDH

-761 VNGVLQVEETAGMM
+761 VNGVLLVEETAGMM

-785 FSKETGLISNATSKG
+785 FSKETGLICNATSKG

-942 NPAQPWSADTHNYYY
+942 NPAQPWLADTHNYYY
-957 WADAGANCDCPLT
+957 WADAGTNCDRPLT

-979 IYRYTLSATGVKAGL
+979 IYRYTLSATGGGAGL
-994 TVCSPD
+994 TVCSSD

-1034 KTLEAVPCYG
+1034 KTLEVVPCYG

>member
-1 MNEQPKPNKKP
+1 MKQIKTILFAFGCSFLLSGTKAFAQVERLPDEASYPVLQELAGVETPAVLLSGTWQFRYSPDSKWDKIQVPGEPAMQGYAIEHDKPFTYRKSFTVPADYAGKHTILRFDGVYSYARLFVNDTFVREHHGGFTRWDTDITPFVRPGKKNEIRLEVTDRLDDISYASGYAHHPIGGILRDVTLFVLPETCLYDFYAETHLDAAYEDAVLKIGYSSPVAGGAEVAYTLTDPSGRRYPLAQSRFPLEEGGNMNELPVKNPLKWDAEHPNL
-12 FFYYAMIAMLI
+12 YTLTI
-23 LMLLNAFVFPSL
+23 
-35 MTPRVTE
+35 T
-42 VSYDKFLDMLSGGQV
+42 LS
-57 TVVELQ
+57 
-63 ENERELYFKA
+63 K
-73 ADENG
+73 
-78 AERIYSTG
+78 
-86 VFPDADLQKRLSESG
+86 
-101 VTFSAVAPQENST
+101 
-114 LMNFLFTWI
+114 
-123 FPTLILILPMVLLWR
+123 
-138 MMQKRMG
+138 
-145 DGSNMMSFGMG
+145 DG
-156 KSNAKMYV
+156 
-164 AAQTGKTFADVAGQ
+164 
-178 EEAKEALEEI
+178 KEI
-188 VDFLHNPDKYRS
+188 
-200 VGAVMPKGVLLVG
+200 
-213 PPGTGKTLLAKA
+213 
-225 VAGEANVPFFSIAG
+225 
-239 SEFVEMFVGQGAAR
+239 
-253 VRDLFK
+253 
-259 QAKEKAPCIVF
+259 
-270 IDEIDTIGKKRDGS
+270 
-284 GIAGNDE
+284 
-291 REQTL
+291 
-296 NQLLSEMDGFDGSSG
+296 
-311 VVILAATNRPE
+311 
-322 TLDKALLRPGRFD
+322 GRFD
-335 RRIGF
+335 CRIGF

-455 MVKSFRSHPSILFWS
+455 MVKSFRSHPFILFWS

-500 YPGSVGEKKPVYD
+500 YPGSVGEKEPVYD
-513 ILSMHYQDVNGNL
+513 ILSMHYQDINGNL
-526 NQWNRSTH
+526 NQWNRSTR

-567 FWGHSIERMW
+567 FWGHSLEKMW

-663 ASFLSGQ
+663 PSFLSGQ
-670 RLLLPLYNRFDH
+670 RLLLPVYNRFDH
-682 TDLDEIKIRYTYKG
+682 TDLNEIKIRYTYKG

-785 FSKETGLISNATSKG
+785 FSKETGLICNATSKG

-957 WADAGANCDCPLT
+957 WADAGANCDRPLT

-979 IYRYTLSATGVKAGL
+979 IYRYTLSATGGGAGL
-994 TVCSPD
+994 TVCSSD

>member
-1 MNEQPKPNKKP
+1 MKIKTILFAFGCSLLLSGTKAFAQVERLPDEASYPVLQELAGVETPAVLLSGTWQFRYSPDSKWDKIQVPGEPAMQGYAIEHDKPFTYRKSFTVPADYAGKHTILRFDGVYSYARLFVNDTFVREHHGGFTRWDTDITPFVRPGKKNEIRLEVTDRLDDISYASGYAHHPIGGILRDVTLFVLPETCLYDFYAETHLDAAYEDAVLKIGYSSPVAGGAEVAYTLTDPSGRRYPLAQSRFPLEEGGNMNELPVKNPLKWDAEHPNL
-12 FFYYAMIAMLI
+12 YTLTI
-23 LMLLNAFVFPSL
+23 
-35 MTPRVTE
+35 T
-42 VSYDKFLDMLSGGQV
+42 LS
-57 TVVELQ
+57 
-63 ENERELYFKA
+63 K
-73 ADENG
+73 
-78 AERIYSTG
+78 
-86 VFPDADLQKRLSESG
+86 
-101 VTFSAVAPQENST
+101 
-114 LMNFLFTWI
+114 
-123 FPTLILILPMVLLWR
+123 
-138 MMQKRMG
+138 
-145 DGSNMMSFGMG
+145 DG
-156 KSNAKMYV
+156 
-164 AAQTGKTFADVAGQ
+164 
-178 EEAKEALEEI
+178 KEI
-188 VDFLHNPDKYRS
+188 
-200 VGAVMPKGVLLVG
+200 
-213 PPGTGKTLLAKA
+213 
-225 VAGEANVPFFSIAG
+225 
-239 SEFVEMFVGQGAAR
+239 
-253 VRDLFK
+253 
-259 QAKEKAPCIVF
+259 
-270 IDEIDTIGKKRDGS
+270 
-284 GIAGNDE
+284 
-291 REQTL
+291 
-296 NQLLSEMDGFDGSSG
+296 
-311 VVILAATNRPE
+311 
-322 TLDKALLRPGRFD
+322 GRFD

-761 VNGVLQVEETAGMM
+761 VNGVLLVEETAGMM

-957 WADAGANCDCPLT
+957 WADAGANCDRPLT

-979 IYRYTLSATGVKAGL
+979 IYRYTLSATGGGAGL
-994 TVCSPD
+994 TVCSSD

>member
-1 MNEQPKPNKKP
+1 MKQIKTILFAFGCSFLLSGTKAFAQVERLPDEASYPVLQELAGVETPAVLLSGTWQFRYSPDSKWDKIQVPGEPAMQGYAIEHDKPFTYRKSFTVPADYAGKHTILRFDGVYSYARLFVNDTFVREHHGGFTRWDTDVTPFVRPGKKNEIRLEVTDRLDDISYASGYAHHPIGGILRDVTLFALPETCLYDFYAETHLDAAYEDAVLKIGYSSPVVGGAEVAYTLADPSGRRYPLAQSRFPLKEGGNMNELPVKNPLKWDAEHPNL
-12 FFYYAMIAMLI
+12 YTL
-23 LMLLNAFVFPSL
+23 
-35 MTPRVTE
+35 TVT
-42 VSYDKFLDMLSGGQV
+42 LS
-57 TVVELQ
+57 
-63 ENERELYFKA
+63 K
-73 ADENG
+73 
-78 AERIYSTG
+78 
-86 VFPDADLQKRLSESG
+86 
-101 VTFSAVAPQENST
+101 
-114 LMNFLFTWI
+114 
-123 FPTLILILPMVLLWR
+123 
-138 MMQKRMG
+138 
-145 DGSNMMSFGMG
+145 DG
-156 KSNAKMYV
+156 
-164 AAQTGKTFADVAGQ
+164 
-178 EEAKEALEEI
+178 KEI
-188 VDFLHNPDKYRS
+188 
-200 VGAVMPKGVLLVG
+200 
-213 PPGTGKTLLAKA
+213 
-225 VAGEANVPFFSIAG
+225 
-239 SEFVEMFVGQGAAR
+239 
-253 VRDLFK
+253 
-259 QAKEKAPCIVF
+259 
-270 IDEIDTIGKKRDGS
+270 
-284 GIAGNDE
+284 
-291 REQTL
+291 
-296 NQLLSEMDGFDGSSG
+296 
-311 VVILAATNRPE
+311 
-322 TLDKALLRPGRFD
+322 GRFD

-500 YPGSVGEKKPVYD
+500 YPGSVGEKEPVYD

-670 RLLLPLYNRFDH
+670 RLLLPLYNCFDH

-761 VNGVLQVEETAGMM
+761 VNGVLLVEETAGMM

-785 FSKETGLISNATSKG
+785 FSKETGLICNATSKG

-942 NPAQPWSADTHNYYY
+942 NPAQPWLADTHNYYY
-957 WADAGANCDCPLT
+957 WADAGTNCDRPLT

-979 IYRYTLSATGVKAGL
+979 IYRYTLSATGRGAGL
-994 TVCSPD
+994 TVCSSD

-1034 KTLEAVPCYG
+1034 KTLEVVPCYG

>member
-1 MNEQPKPNKKP
+1 MKQIKTILFAFGCSFLLSGTKAFAQVERLPDEASYPVLQELAGVETPAVLLSGTWQFRYSPDSKWDKIQVPGEPTMQGYAIEHDKPFTYRKSFTVPADYAGKHTILRFDGVYSYARLFVNDTFVREHHGGFTRWDTDITPFVRPGKKNEIRLEVTDRLDDISYASGYAHHPIGGILRDVTLFVLPETCLYDFYAETHLDAAYEDAVLKIGYSSPVAGGAEVAYTLTDPSGRRYPLAQSRFPLEEGGNMNELPVKNPLKWDAEHPNL
-12 FFYYAMIAMLI
+12 YTLTI
-23 LMLLNAFVFPSL
+23 
-35 MTPRVTE
+35 T
-42 VSYDKFLDMLSGGQV
+42 LS
-57 TVVELQ
+57 
-63 ENERELYFKA
+63 K
-73 ADENG
+73 
-78 AERIYSTG
+78 
-86 VFPDADLQKRLSESG
+86 
-101 VTFSAVAPQENST
+101 
-114 LMNFLFTWI
+114 
-123 FPTLILILPMVLLWR
+123 
-138 MMQKRMG
+138 
-145 DGSNMMSFGMG
+145 DG
-156 KSNAKMYV
+156 
-164 AAQTGKTFADVAGQ
+164 
-178 EEAKEALEEI
+178 KEI
-188 VDFLHNPDKYRS
+188 
-200 VGAVMPKGVLLVG
+200 
-213 PPGTGKTLLAKA
+213 
-225 VAGEANVPFFSIAG
+225 
-239 SEFVEMFVGQGAAR
+239 
-253 VRDLFK
+253 
-259 QAKEKAPCIVF
+259 
-270 IDEIDTIGKKRDGS
+270 
-284 GIAGNDE
+284 
-291 REQTL
+291 
-296 NQLLSEMDGFDGSSG
+296 
-311 VVILAATNRPE
+311 
-322 TLDKALLRPGRFD
+322 GRFD
-335 RRIGF
+335 CRIGF

-500 YPGSVGEKKPVYD
+500 YPGSVGEKEPVYD

-761 VNGVLQVEETAGMM
+761 VNGVLLVEETAGMM

-785 FSKETGLISNATSKG
+785 FSKETGLICNATSKG

-957 WADAGANCDCPLT
+957 WADAGANCDRPLT

-979 IYRYTLSATGVKAGL
+979 IYRYTLSATGGGAGL

>member
-1 MNEQPKPNKKP
+1 MKQIKTILFAFGCSFLLSGTKAFAQVERLPDEASYPVLQELAGVETPAVLLSGTWQFRYSPDSKWDKIQVPGEPAMQGYAIEHDKPFTYRKSFTVPADYAGKHTILRFDGVYSHARLFVNGTFVREHHGGFTRWETDVTPFVRPGKKNEIRLEVTDRLDDISYASGYAHHPIGGILRDVTLFALPETCLYDFYAETHLDAAYEDAVLKIGYSSPVAGGAEVAYTLTDPSGRRYPLAQSRFPLEEGGNMNELPVKNPLKWDAEHPNL
-12 FFYYAMIAMLI
+12 YTLTI
-23 LMLLNAFVFPSL
+23 
-35 MTPRVTE
+35 T
-42 VSYDKFLDMLSGGQV
+42 LS
-57 TVVELQ
+57 
-63 ENERELYFKA
+63 K
-73 ADENG
+73 
-78 AERIYSTG
+78 
-86 VFPDADLQKRLSESG
+86 
-101 VTFSAVAPQENST
+101 
-114 LMNFLFTWI
+114 
-123 FPTLILILPMVLLWR
+123 
-138 MMQKRMG
+138 
-145 DGSNMMSFGMG
+145 DG
-156 KSNAKMYV
+156 
-164 AAQTGKTFADVAGQ
+164 
-178 EEAKEALEEI
+178 KEI
-188 VDFLHNPDKYRS
+188 
-200 VGAVMPKGVLLVG
+200 
-213 PPGTGKTLLAKA
+213 
-225 VAGEANVPFFSIAG
+225 
-239 SEFVEMFVGQGAAR
+239 
-253 VRDLFK
+253 
-259 QAKEKAPCIVF
+259 
-270 IDEIDTIGKKRDGS
+270 
-284 GIAGNDE
+284 
-291 REQTL
+291 
-296 NQLLSEMDGFDGSSG
+296 
-311 VVILAATNRPE
+311 
-322 TLDKALLRPGRFD
+322 GRFD

-479 NFQQCWDWVKATDKT
+479 NFQRCWDWVKATDKT

-696 VEKEL
+696 LEKEL

-761 VNGVLQVEETAGMM
+761 VNGVLLVEETAGMM

-785 FSKETGLISNATSKG
+785 FSKETGLICNATSKG

-859 YQDVQTDILIRISPA
+859 YQDVQIDILIRIFPA

-957 WADAGANCDCPLT
+957 WADAGANCDRPLT

>member
-1 MNEQPKPNKKP
+1 MKQIKTILFAFGCSFLLSGTKAFAQIERLPDEASYPVLQELAGVETPAVLLSGTWQFQYSPDSKWDKIQVPGEPAMQGYAIEHDKPFTYRKSFTVPADYAGKHTILRFDGVYSHARQFVNGTFVREHHGGFTRWETDVTPFVRPGKKNEIRLEVTDRLDDISYASGYAHHPIGGILRDVTLFALPETCLYDFYAETHLDAAYEDAVLKIGYSSPVAGGAEVAYTLTEPSGRRYPLVQSRFPLEEGGNMNELPVKNPLKWDAEHPNL
-12 FFYYAMIAMLI
+12 YTLTI
-23 LMLLNAFVFPSL
+23 
-35 MTPRVTE
+35 T
-42 VSYDKFLDMLSGGQV
+42 LS
-57 TVVELQ
+57 
-63 ENERELYFKA
+63 K
-73 ADENG
+73 
-78 AERIYSTG
+78 
-86 VFPDADLQKRLSESG
+86 
-101 VTFSAVAPQENST
+101 
-114 LMNFLFTWI
+114 
-123 FPTLILILPMVLLWR
+123 
-138 MMQKRMG
+138 
-145 DGSNMMSFGMG
+145 DG
-156 KSNAKMYV
+156 
-164 AAQTGKTFADVAGQ
+164 
-178 EEAKEALEEI
+178 KEI
-188 VDFLHNPDKYRS
+188 
-200 VGAVMPKGVLLVG
+200 
-213 PPGTGKTLLAKA
+213 
-225 VAGEANVPFFSIAG
+225 
-239 SEFVEMFVGQGAAR
+239 
-253 VRDLFK
+253 
-259 QAKEKAPCIVF
+259 
-270 IDEIDTIGKKRDGS
+270 
-284 GIAGNDE
+284 
-291 REQTL
+291 
-296 NQLLSEMDGFDGSSG
+296 
-311 VVILAATNRPE
+311 
-322 TLDKALLRPGRFD
+322 GRFD

-979 IYRYTLSATGVKAGL
+979 IYRYTLSATGGGAGL

>member
-1 MNEQPKPNKKP
+1 MKQIKTILFAFGCSLLLSGTKAFAQVERLPDEASYPVLRELAGVETPAVLLSGTWQFRYSPDSKWDKIQVPGEPAMQGYAIEHDKPFTYRKSFTVPADYAGKHTILRFDGVYSYARLFVNDTFVREHHGGFTRWETDITPFVRPGKKNEIRLEATDRLDDISYASGYAHHPIGGILRDVTLFALPETCLYDFYAETHLDAAYEDAVLKIGYSSPVAGGAEVAYTLTDPSGRRYPLAQSRFSLEEGGNMNELPVKNPLKWDAEHPNL
-12 FFYYAMIAMLI
+12 YTLTI
-23 LMLLNAFVFPSL
+23 
-35 MTPRVTE
+35 T
-42 VSYDKFLDMLSGGQV
+42 LS
-57 TVVELQ
+57 
-63 ENERELYFKA
+63 K
-73 ADENG
+73 
-78 AERIYSTG
+78 
-86 VFPDADLQKRLSESG
+86 
-101 VTFSAVAPQENST
+101 
-114 LMNFLFTWI
+114 
-123 FPTLILILPMVLLWR
+123 
-138 MMQKRMG
+138 
-145 DGSNMMSFGMG
+145 DG
-156 KSNAKMYV
+156 
-164 AAQTGKTFADVAGQ
+164 
-178 EEAKEALEEI
+178 KEI
-188 VDFLHNPDKYRS
+188 
-200 VGAVMPKGVLLVG
+200 
-213 PPGTGKTLLAKA
+213 
-225 VAGEANVPFFSIAG
+225 
-239 SEFVEMFVGQGAAR
+239 
-253 VRDLFK
+253 
-259 QAKEKAPCIVF
+259 
-270 IDEIDTIGKKRDGS
+270 
-284 GIAGNDE
+284 
-291 REQTL
+291 
-296 NQLLSEMDGFDGSSG
+296 
-311 VVILAATNRPE
+311 
-322 TLDKALLRPGRFD
+322 GRFD

-567 FWGHSIERMW
+567 FWGHSLEKMW

-957 WADAGANCDCPLT
+957 WADAGANCDRPLT

-979 IYRYTLSATGVKAGL
+979 IYRYTLSATGGGAGL

>member
-1 MNEQPKPNKKP
+1 MKQIKTILFAFGCSFLLSGTKAFAQIERLPDEASYPVLQELAGVETPAVLLSGTWQFQYSPDSKWDKIQVPGEPAMQGYAIEHDKPFTYRKSFTVPADYAGKHTILRFDGVYSHARLFVNGTFVREHHGGFTRWETDVTPFVRPGKKNEIRLEVTDRLDDISYASGYAHHPIGGILRDVTLFALPETCLYDFYAETHLDAAYEDAVLKIGYSSPVAGGAEVAYTLTEPSGRRYPLVQSRFPLEEGGNMNELPVKNPLKWDAEHPNL
-12 FFYYAMIAMLI
+12 YTLTI
-23 LMLLNAFVFPSL
+23 
-35 MTPRVTE
+35 T
-42 VSYDKFLDMLSGGQV
+42 LS
-57 TVVELQ
+57 
-63 ENERELYFKA
+63 K
-73 ADENG
+73 
-78 AERIYSTG
+78 
-86 VFPDADLQKRLSESG
+86 
-101 VTFSAVAPQENST
+101 
-114 LMNFLFTWI
+114 
-123 FPTLILILPMVLLWR
+123 
-138 MMQKRMG
+138 
-145 DGSNMMSFGMG
+145 DG
-156 KSNAKMYV
+156 
-164 AAQTGKTFADVAGQ
+164 
-178 EEAKEALEEI
+178 KEI
-188 VDFLHNPDKYRS
+188 
-200 VGAVMPKGVLLVG
+200 
-213 PPGTGKTLLAKA
+213 
-225 VAGEANVPFFSIAG
+225 
-239 SEFVEMFVGQGAAR
+239 
-253 VRDLFK
+253 
-259 QAKEKAPCIVF
+259 
-270 IDEIDTIGKKRDGS
+270 
-284 GIAGNDE
+284 
-291 REQTL
+291 
-296 NQLLSEMDGFDGSSG
+296 
-311 VVILAATNRPE
+311 
-322 TLDKALLRPGRFD
+322 GRFD

-494 RPVIFS
+494 RPDIFS

>member
-1 MNEQPKPNKKP
+1 MKQIKTILFAFGCSFLLSGTKAFAQVERLPDEASYPVLQELAGVETPAVLLSGTWQFRYSPDSKWDKIQVPGEPAMQGYAIEHDKPFTYRKSFTVPADYAGKHTILRFDGVYSYARLFVNDTFVREHHGGFTRWDTDVTPFVRPGKKNEIRLEVTDRLDDISYASGYAHHPIGGILRDVTLFALPETCLYDFYAETHLDAAYEDAVLKIGYSSPVVGGAEVAYTLADPSGRRYPLAQSRFPLKEGGNMNELPVKNPLKWDAEHPNL
-12 FFYYAMIAMLI
+12 YTL
-23 LMLLNAFVFPSL
+23 
-35 MTPRVTE
+35 TVT
-42 VSYDKFLDMLSGGQV
+42 LS
-57 TVVELQ
+57 
-63 ENERELYFKA
+63 K
-73 ADENG
+73 
-78 AERIYSTG
+78 
-86 VFPDADLQKRLSESG
+86 
-101 VTFSAVAPQENST
+101 
-114 LMNFLFTWI
+114 
-123 FPTLILILPMVLLWR
+123 
-138 MMQKRMG
+138 
-145 DGSNMMSFGMG
+145 DG
-156 KSNAKMYV
+156 
-164 AAQTGKTFADVAGQ
+164 
-178 EEAKEALEEI
+178 KEI
-188 VDFLHNPDKYRS
+188 
-200 VGAVMPKGVLLVG
+200 
-213 PPGTGKTLLAKA
+213 
-225 VAGEANVPFFSIAG
+225 
-239 SEFVEMFVGQGAAR
+239 
-253 VRDLFK
+253 
-259 QAKEKAPCIVF
+259 
-270 IDEIDTIGKKRDGS
+270 
-284 GIAGNDE
+284 
-291 REQTL
+291 
-296 NQLLSEMDGFDGSSG
+296 
-311 VVILAATNRPE
+311 
-322 TLDKALLRPGRFD
+322 GRFD

-500 YPGSVGEKKPVYD
+500 YPGSVGEKEPVYD

-761 VNGVLQVEETAGMM
+761 VNGVLLVEETAGMM

-785 FSKETGLISNATSKG
+785 FSKETGLICNATSKG

-818 LTGAEVRKSARKF
+818 LTGVEVRKSARKF

-942 NPAQPWSADTHNYYY
+942 NPAQPWLADTHNYYY
-957 WADAGANCDCPLT
+957 WADAGTNCDRPLT

-979 IYRYTLSATGVKAGL
+979 IYRYTLSATGGGAGL
-994 TVCSPD
+994 TVCSSD

-1034 KTLEAVPCYG
+1034 KTLEVVPCYG

>member
-1 MNEQPKPNKKP
+1 MKQIKTILFAFGCSLLLSGTKAFAQVERLPDEASYPVLQELAGVETPAVLLSGTWQFRYSPDSKWDKIQVPGEPAMQGYAIEHDKPFTYRKSFTVPADYAGKHTILRFDGVYSYARLFVNDTFVREHHGGFTRWETDVTPFVRPGKKNEIRLEVTDRLDDISYASGYAHHPIGGILRDVTLFALPETCLYDFYAETHLDAAYEDAVLKIGYSSPVAGGAEVAYTLTEPSGRRYPLAQSRFPLEEGGNMNELPVKNPLKWDAEHPNL
-12 FFYYAMIAMLI
+12 YTLTI
-23 LMLLNAFVFPSL
+23 
-35 MTPRVTE
+35 T
-42 VSYDKFLDMLSGGQV
+42 LS
-57 TVVELQ
+57 
-63 ENERELYFKA
+63 K
-73 ADENG
+73 
-78 AERIYSTG
+78 
-86 VFPDADLQKRLSESG
+86 
-101 VTFSAVAPQENST
+101 
-114 LMNFLFTWI
+114 
-123 FPTLILILPMVLLWR
+123 
-138 MMQKRMG
+138 
-145 DGSNMMSFGMG
+145 DG
-156 KSNAKMYV
+156 
-164 AAQTGKTFADVAGQ
+164 
-178 EEAKEALEEI
+178 KEI
-188 VDFLHNPDKYRS
+188 
-200 VGAVMPKGVLLVG
+200 
-213 PPGTGKTLLAKA
+213 
-225 VAGEANVPFFSIAG
+225 
-239 SEFVEMFVGQGAAR
+239 
-253 VRDLFK
+253 
-259 QAKEKAPCIVF
+259 
-270 IDEIDTIGKKRDGS
+270 
-284 GIAGNDE
+284 
-291 REQTL
+291 
-296 NQLLSEMDGFDGSSG
+296 
-311 VVILAATNRPE
+311 
-322 TLDKALLRPGRFD
+322 GRFD

-902 RLDYLQWERKGMWSC
+902 SLDYLQWERKGMWSC

-979 IYRYTLSATGVKAGL
+979 IYRYTLSATGGGAGL

>member
-1 MNEQPKPNKKP
+1 MKQIKTILFAFGCSFLLSGTKAFAQVERLPDEASYPVLQELAGVETPAVLLSGTWQFRYSPDSKWDKIQVPGEPAMQGYAIEHDKPFTYRKSFTVPADYAGKHTILRFDGVYSYARLFVNDTFVREHHGGFTRWDTDVTLFVRPGKKNEIRLEVTDRLDDISYASGYAHHPIGGILRDVTLFALPETCLYDFYAETHLDAAYEDAVLKIGYSSPVVGGAEVAYTLADPSGRRYPLAQSRFPLKEGGNMNELPVKNPLKWDAEHPNL
-12 FFYYAMIAMLI
+12 YTL
-23 LMLLNAFVFPSL
+23 
-35 MTPRVTE
+35 TVT
-42 VSYDKFLDMLSGGQV
+42 LS
-57 TVVELQ
+57 
-63 ENERELYFKA
+63 K
-73 ADENG
+73 
-78 AERIYSTG
+78 
-86 VFPDADLQKRLSESG
+86 
-101 VTFSAVAPQENST
+101 
-114 LMNFLFTWI
+114 
-123 FPTLILILPMVLLWR
+123 
-138 MMQKRMG
+138 
-145 DGSNMMSFGMG
+145 DG
-156 KSNAKMYV
+156 
-164 AAQTGKTFADVAGQ
+164 
-178 EEAKEALEEI
+178 KEI
-188 VDFLHNPDKYRS
+188 
-200 VGAVMPKGVLLVG
+200 
-213 PPGTGKTLLAKA
+213 
-225 VAGEANVPFFSIAG
+225 
-239 SEFVEMFVGQGAAR
+239 
-253 VRDLFK
+253 
-259 QAKEKAPCIVF
+259 
-270 IDEIDTIGKKRDGS
+270 
-284 GIAGNDE
+284 
-291 REQTL
+291 
-296 NQLLSEMDGFDGSSG
+296 
-311 VVILAATNRPE
+311 
-322 TLDKALLRPGRFD
+322 GRFD

-500 YPGSVGEKKPVYD
+500 YPGSVGEKEPVYD

-670 RLLLPLYNRFDH
+670 RLLLPLYNCFDH

-761 VNGVLQVEETAGMM
+761 VNGVLLVEETAGMM

-785 FSKETGLISNATSKG
+785 FSKETGLICNATSKG

-942 NPAQPWSADTHNYYY
+942 NPAQPWLADTHNYYY
-957 WADAGANCDCPLT
+957 WADAGTNCDRPLT

-979 IYRYTLSATGVKAGL
+979 IYRYTLSATGGGAGL
-994 TVCSPD
+994 TVCSSD

-1034 KTLEAVPCYG
+1034 KTLEVVPCYG

>member
-1 MNEQPKPNKKP
+1 MKQIKTILFAFGCSFLLSGTKAFAQVERLPDEASYPVLQELAGVETPAVLLSGTWQFRYSPDSKWDKIQVPGEPAMQGYAIEHDKPFTYRKSFTVPADYAGKHTILRFDGVYSYARLFVNDTFVREHHGGFTRWDTDITPFVRPGKKNEIRLEVTDRLDDISYASGYAHHPIGGILRDVTLFVLPETCLYDFYAETHLDAAYEDAVLKIGYSSPVAGGAEVAYTLTDPSGRRYPLAQSRFPLEEGGNMNELPVKNPLKWDAEHPNL
-12 FFYYAMIAMLI
+12 YTLTI
-23 LMLLNAFVFPSL
+23 
-35 MTPRVTE
+35 T
-42 VSYDKFLDMLSGGQV
+42 LS
-57 TVVELQ
+57 
-63 ENERELYFKA
+63 K
-73 ADENG
+73 
-78 AERIYSTG
+78 
-86 VFPDADLQKRLSESG
+86 
-101 VTFSAVAPQENST
+101 
-114 LMNFLFTWI
+114 
-123 FPTLILILPMVLLWR
+123 
-138 MMQKRMG
+138 
-145 DGSNMMSFGMG
+145 DG
-156 KSNAKMYV
+156 
-164 AAQTGKTFADVAGQ
+164 
-178 EEAKEALEEI
+178 KEI
-188 VDFLHNPDKYRS
+188 
-200 VGAVMPKGVLLVG
+200 
-213 PPGTGKTLLAKA
+213 
-225 VAGEANVPFFSIAG
+225 
-239 SEFVEMFVGQGAAR
+239 
-253 VRDLFK
+253 
-259 QAKEKAPCIVF
+259 
-270 IDEIDTIGKKRDGS
+270 
-284 GIAGNDE
+284 
-291 REQTL
+291 
-296 NQLLSEMDGFDGSSG
+296 
-311 VVILAATNRPE
+311 
-322 TLDKALLRPGRFD
+322 GRFD
-335 RRIGF
+335 CRIGF

-500 YPGSVGEKKPVYD
+500 YPGSVGEKEPVYD

-761 VNGVLQVEETAGMM
+761 VNGVLLVEETAGMM

-785 FSKETGLISNATSKG
+785 FSKETGLICNATSKG

-924 GNTGETSLYNPK
+924 GNTDETSLYNPK

-957 WADAGANCDCPLT
+957 WADAGANCDRPLT

-979 IYRYTLSATGVKAGL
+979 IYRYTLSATGGGAGL

>member
-1 MNEQPKPNKKP
+1 MASCCFIGHGSMAAGLQALPIEASYIIP
-12 FFYYAMIAMLI
+12 AEVGGMSSSSL
-23 LMLLNAFVFPSL
+23 LLNGDWQFRFAPQGKWNTVQVPGEL
-35 MTPRVTE
+35 AMQGYAIEHDTPYLYRKSFTLPADYKGKRVILRFDGVYSHAVLSVNGKQVREHHGGFTRWETDVTE
-42 VSYDKFLDMLSGGQV
+42 FVRPGKKNEIQLEITDRIDDISYASGYAHHPIGGILRDVTVFALPETCFYDFAAETHLDSLYRDAVLKVSY
-57 TVVELQ
+57 
-63 ENERELYFKA
+63 
-73 ADENG
+73 
-78 AERIYSTG
+78 TG
-86 VFPDADLQKRLSESG
+86 R
-101 VTFSAVAPQENST
+101 T
-114 LMNFLFTWI
+114 
-123 FPTLILILPMVLLWR
+123 
-138 MMQKRMG
+138 
-145 DGSNMMSFGMG
+145 
-156 KSNAKMYV
+156 
-164 AAQTGKTFADVAGQ
+164 
-178 EEAKEALEEI
+178 
-188 VDFLHNPDKYRS
+188 
-200 VGAVMPKGVLLVG
+200 
-213 PPGTGKTLLAKA
+213 
-225 VAGEANVPFFSIAG
+225 
-239 SEFVEMFVGQGAAR
+239 
-253 VRDLFK
+253 
-259 QAKEKAPCIVF
+259 
-270 IDEIDTIGKKRDGS
+270 
-284 GIAGNDE
+284 AGNAEVVYSLTDPAGRQVPLSQSIFVLKE
-291 REQTL
+291 DGNSNELPVRNPLKWDAEHPNLYTL
-296 NQLLSEMDGFDGSSG
+296 TITLSKDGKE
-311 VVILAATNRPE
+311 I
-322 TLDKALLRPGRFD
+322 GRFD

-979 IYRYTLSATGVKAGL
+979 IYRYTLSATGGGAGL

>member
-1 MNEQPKPNKKP
+1 MKQIKTILFAFGCSLLLSGTKAFAQVERLPDEASYPVLQELAGVETPAVLLSGTWQFRYSPDSKWDKIQVPGEPAMQGYAIEHDKPFTYRKSFTVPADYAGKHTILRFDGVYSHARLFVNGTFVREHHGGFTRWETDVTPFVRPGKKNEIRLEVTDRLDDISYASGYAHHPIGGILRDVTLFALPETCLYDFYAETHLDAAYEDAVLKIGYSSPVAGGAEVAYTLTDPSGRRYPLAQSRFPLEEGGNMNE
-12 FFYYAMIAMLI
+12 
-23 LMLLNAFVFPSL
+23 
-35 MTPRVTE
+35 
-42 VSYDKFLDMLSGGQV
+42 
-57 TVVELQ
+57 
-63 ENERELYFKA
+63 
-73 ADENG
+73 
-78 AERIYSTG
+78 
-86 VFPDADLQKRLSESG
+86 
-101 VTFSAVAPQENST
+101 
-114 LMNFLFTWI
+114 
-123 FPTLILILPMVLLWR
+123 
-138 MMQKRMG
+138 
-145 DGSNMMSFGMG
+145 
-156 KSNAKMYV
+156 
-164 AAQTGKTFADVAGQ
+164 
-178 EEAKEALEEI
+178 
-188 VDFLHNPDKYRS
+188 
-200 VGAVMPKGVLLVG
+200 LLVKN
-213 PPGTGKTLLAKA
+213 PLKWDAEHPNLYTLTITLSKDGK
-225 VAGEANVPFFSIAG
+225 
-239 SEFVEMFVGQGAAR
+239 
-253 VRDLFK
+253 
-259 QAKEKAPCIVF
+259 
-270 IDEIDTIGKKRDGS
+270 EI
-284 GIAGNDE
+284 
-291 REQTL
+291 
-296 NQLLSEMDGFDGSSG
+296 
-311 VVILAATNRPE
+311 
-322 TLDKALLRPGRFD
+322 GRFD

-347 DRMLVNGMPV
+347 DRMPV

-957 WADAGANCDCPLT
+957 WADAGANCDRPLT

>member
-1 MNEQPKPNKKP
+1 MKQIKTILFAFGCSFLLSGTKAFAQVERLPDEASYPVLQELAGVETPAVLLSGTWQFRYSPDSKWDKIQVPGEPAMQGYAIEHDKPFTYRKSFTVPADYAGKHTILRFDGVYSYARLFVNDTFVREHHGGFTRWDTDVTPFVRPGKKNEIRLEVTDRLDDISYASGYAHHLIGGILRDVTLFALPETCLYDFYAETHLDAAYEDAVLKIGYSSPVVGGAEVAYTLADPSGRRYPLAQSRFPLKEGGNMNELPVKNPLKWDAEHPNL
-12 FFYYAMIAMLI
+12 YTL
-23 LMLLNAFVFPSL
+23 
-35 MTPRVTE
+35 TVT
-42 VSYDKFLDMLSGGQV
+42 LS
-57 TVVELQ
+57 
-63 ENERELYFKA
+63 K
-73 ADENG
+73 
-78 AERIYSTG
+78 
-86 VFPDADLQKRLSESG
+86 
-101 VTFSAVAPQENST
+101 
-114 LMNFLFTWI
+114 
-123 FPTLILILPMVLLWR
+123 
-138 MMQKRMG
+138 
-145 DGSNMMSFGMG
+145 DG
-156 KSNAKMYV
+156 
-164 AAQTGKTFADVAGQ
+164 
-178 EEAKEALEEI
+178 KEI
-188 VDFLHNPDKYRS
+188 
-200 VGAVMPKGVLLVG
+200 
-213 PPGTGKTLLAKA
+213 
-225 VAGEANVPFFSIAG
+225 
-239 SEFVEMFVGQGAAR
+239 
-253 VRDLFK
+253 
-259 QAKEKAPCIVF
+259 
-270 IDEIDTIGKKRDGS
+270 
-284 GIAGNDE
+284 
-291 REQTL
+291 
-296 NQLLSEMDGFDGSSG
+296 
-311 VVILAATNRPE
+311 
-322 TLDKALLRPGRFD
+322 GRFD

-500 YPGSVGEKKPVYD
+500 YPGSVGEKEPVYD

-670 RLLLPLYNRFDH
+670 RLLLPLYNCFDH

-761 VNGVLQVEETAGMM
+761 VNGVLLVEETAGMM

-785 FSKETGLISNATSKG
+785 FSKETGLICNATSKG

-942 NPAQPWSADTHNYYY
+942 NPAQPWLADTHNYYY
-957 WADAGANCDCPLT
+957 WADAGTNCDRPLT

-979 IYRYTLSATGVKAGL
+979 IYRYTLSATGGGAGL
-994 TVCSPD
+994 TVCSSD

-1034 KTLEAVPCYG
+1034 KTLEVVPCYG

>member
-1 MNEQPKPNKKP
+1 MKQIKTILFAFGCSLLLSGTKAFAQIERLPDEASYPVLQELAGVETPAVLLSGTWQFRYSPDSKWDKIQVPGEPAMQGYAIEHDKPFTYRKSFTVPADYAGKHTILRFDGVYSHARLFVNDTFVREHHGGFTRWDTDVTPFVRPGKKNEIRLEVTDRLDDISYASGYAHHPIGGILRDVTLFALPETCLYDFYAETHLDAAYEDAVLKIGYSSPVAGGAEVAYTLTDPSGRRYPLVQSRFPLEEGGNMNELPVKNPLKWDAEHPNL
-12 FFYYAMIAMLI
+12 YTLTI
-23 LMLLNAFVFPSL
+23 
-35 MTPRVTE
+35 T
-42 VSYDKFLDMLSGGQV
+42 LS
-57 TVVELQ
+57 
-63 ENERELYFKA
+63 K
-73 ADENG
+73 
-78 AERIYSTG
+78 
-86 VFPDADLQKRLSESG
+86 
-101 VTFSAVAPQENST
+101 
-114 LMNFLFTWI
+114 
-123 FPTLILILPMVLLWR
+123 
-138 MMQKRMG
+138 
-145 DGSNMMSFGMG
+145 DG
-156 KSNAKMYV
+156 
-164 AAQTGKTFADVAGQ
+164 
-178 EEAKEALEEI
+178 KEI
-188 VDFLHNPDKYRS
+188 
-200 VGAVMPKGVLLVG
+200 
-213 PPGTGKTLLAKA
+213 
-225 VAGEANVPFFSIAG
+225 
-239 SEFVEMFVGQGAAR
+239 
-253 VRDLFK
+253 
-259 QAKEKAPCIVF
+259 
-270 IDEIDTIGKKRDGS
+270 
-284 GIAGNDE
+284 
-291 REQTL
+291 
-296 NQLLSEMDGFDGSSG
+296 
-311 VVILAATNRPE
+311 
-322 TLDKALLRPGRFD
+322 GRFD

-567 FWGHSIERMW
+567 FWGHSLEKMW

-957 WADAGANCDCPLT
+957 WADAGANCDRPLT

-979 IYRYTLSATGVKAGL
+979 IYRYTLSATGGGAGL

>member
-1 MNEQPKPNKKP
+1 MKQIKTILFAFGCSFLLSGTKAFAQVERLPDEASYPVLQDLAGVETPAVLLSGTWQFRYSPDSKWDKIQVPGEPAMQGYAIEHDKPFTYRKSFTVPADYAGKHTILRFDGVYSHARLFVNGTFVREHHGGFTRWDTDVTPFVRPGKKNEIRLEVTDRLDDISYASGYAHHPIGGILRDVTLFALPETCLYDFYAETHLDAAYEDAVLKIGYSSPVVGGAEVAYTLADPSGRRYPLAQSRFPLKEGGNMNELPVKNPLKWDAEHPNL
-12 FFYYAMIAMLI
+12 YTL
-23 LMLLNAFVFPSL
+23 
-35 MTPRVTE
+35 TVT
-42 VSYDKFLDMLSGGQV
+42 LS
-57 TVVELQ
+57 
-63 ENERELYFKA
+63 K
-73 ADENG
+73 
-78 AERIYSTG
+78 
-86 VFPDADLQKRLSESG
+86 
-101 VTFSAVAPQENST
+101 
-114 LMNFLFTWI
+114 
-123 FPTLILILPMVLLWR
+123 
-138 MMQKRMG
+138 
-145 DGSNMMSFGMG
+145 DG
-156 KSNAKMYV
+156 
-164 AAQTGKTFADVAGQ
+164 
-178 EEAKEALEEI
+178 KEI
-188 VDFLHNPDKYRS
+188 
-200 VGAVMPKGVLLVG
+200 
-213 PPGTGKTLLAKA
+213 
-225 VAGEANVPFFSIAG
+225 
-239 SEFVEMFVGQGAAR
+239 
-253 VRDLFK
+253 
-259 QAKEKAPCIVF
+259 
-270 IDEIDTIGKKRDGS
+270 
-284 GIAGNDE
+284 
-291 REQTL
+291 
-296 NQLLSEMDGFDGSSG
+296 
-311 VVILAATNRPE
+311 
-322 TLDKALLRPGRFD
+322 GRFD

-437 KTQDSAEFTP
+437 KTQDSAGFTP

-479 NFQQCWDWVKATDKT
+479 NFQQCWDWVKATNKT

-500 YPGSVGEKKPVYD
+500 YPGSVGEKEPVYD

-526 NQWNRSTH
+526 NQWNRSTR

-719 AWEEGELLSICFYTA
+719 TWEEGELLSICFYTA

-775 TIKGDGFEIP
+775 TIKGDGF
-785 FSKETGLISNATSKG
+785 
-800 QVIIEK
+800 
-806 GPFLHLDINLNH
+806 
-818 LTGAEVRKSARKF
+818 
-831 LTSDSDWKKQSLT
+831 
-844 YTRKEGAVEVALSGF
+844 
-859 YQDVQTDILIRISPA
+859 
-874 GEMNVSY
+874 
-881 VVAGQPNGY
+881 
-890 LRETGLSFYLPE
+890 
-902 RLDYLQWERKGMWSC
+902 
-917 YPEGAFA
+917 
-924 GNTGETSLYNPK
+924 
-936 QVRYGE
+936 
-942 NPAQPWSADTHNYYY
+942 
-957 WADAGANCDCPLT
+957 
-970 QMAKGMKEN
+970 
-979 IYRYTLSATGVKAGL
+979 
-994 TVCSPD
+994 
-1000 ASLACRTSKRGD
+1000 
-1012 GQLMLYINNRW
+1012 
-1023 DYPEIAWGNYC
+1023 
-1034 KTLEAVPCYG
+1034 
-1044 EMKIRF
+1044 

>member
-1 MNEQPKPNKKP
+1 MKQIKTILFAFGCSFLLSGTKAFAQVERLPDEASYPVLQELAGVETPAVLLSGTWQFRYSPDSKWDKIQVPGEPAMQGYAIEHDKPFTYRKSFTVPADYAGKHTILRFDGVYSYARLFVNDTFVREHHGGFTRWDTDVTPFVRPGKKNEIRLEVTDRLDDISYASGYAHHPIGGILRDVTLFALPETCLYDFYAETHLDAAYEDAVLKIGYSSPVVGGAEVAYTLADPSGRRYPLAQSRFPLKEGGNMNELPVKNPLKWDAEHPNL
-12 FFYYAMIAMLI
+12 YTL
-23 LMLLNAFVFPSL
+23 
-35 MTPRVTE
+35 TVT
-42 VSYDKFLDMLSGGQV
+42 LS
-57 TVVELQ
+57 
-63 ENERELYFKA
+63 K
-73 ADENG
+73 
-78 AERIYSTG
+78 
-86 VFPDADLQKRLSESG
+86 
-101 VTFSAVAPQENST
+101 
-114 LMNFLFTWI
+114 
-123 FPTLILILPMVLLWR
+123 
-138 MMQKRMG
+138 
-145 DGSNMMSFGMG
+145 DG
-156 KSNAKMYV
+156 
-164 AAQTGKTFADVAGQ
+164 
-178 EEAKEALEEI
+178 KEI
-188 VDFLHNPDKYRS
+188 
-200 VGAVMPKGVLLVG
+200 
-213 PPGTGKTLLAKA
+213 
-225 VAGEANVPFFSIAG
+225 
-239 SEFVEMFVGQGAAR
+239 
-253 VRDLFK
+253 
-259 QAKEKAPCIVF
+259 
-270 IDEIDTIGKKRDGS
+270 
-284 GIAGNDE
+284 
-291 REQTL
+291 
-296 NQLLSEMDGFDGSSG
+296 
-311 VVILAATNRPE
+311 
-322 TLDKALLRPGRFD
+322 GRFD

-500 YPGSVGEKKPVYD
+500 YPGSVGEKEPVYD

-670 RLLLPLYNRFDH
+670 RLLLPLYNCFDH

-706 APHQKGLLVIPAE
+706 APHKKGLLVIPAE

-761 VNGVLQVEETAGMM
+761 VNGVLLVEETAGMM

-785 FSKETGLISNATSKG
+785 FSKETGLICNATSKG

-942 NPAQPWSADTHNYYY
+942 NPAQPWLADTHNYYY
-957 WADAGANCDCPLT
+957 WADAGTNCDRPLT

-979 IYRYTLSATGVKAGL
+979 IYRYTLSATGGGAGL
-994 TVCSPD
+994 TVCSSD

-1034 KTLEAVPCYG
+1034 KTLEVVPCYG